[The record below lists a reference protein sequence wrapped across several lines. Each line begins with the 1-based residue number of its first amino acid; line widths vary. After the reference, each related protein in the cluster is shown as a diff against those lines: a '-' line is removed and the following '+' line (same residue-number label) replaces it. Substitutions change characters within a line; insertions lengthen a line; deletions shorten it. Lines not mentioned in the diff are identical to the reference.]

1 MEYSPAVLRHFD
13 APMRA
18 RELPRGTPGLV
29 SGEAEDRTLHVW
41 ARFELQV
48 VAGVVR
54 AAAFQAFGCPHTVA
68 AASVVA
74 DWLEGR
80 SVVEARKLDVRA
92 LCTELEVPVEK
103 LGKLLRVEDAVTAC
117 WAEQQKER

>member
-1 MEYSPAVLRHFD
+1 MEYSPAVVRHFD
-13 APMRA
+13 APKRA
-18 RELPRGTPGLV
+18 RELPSGTPGLV

-48 VAGVVR
+48 EDDVVR
-54 AAAFQAFGCPHTVA
+54 TAAFQAYGCPHTIA

-80 SVVEARKLDVRA
+80 TVEVARSLDVRA
-92 LCTELEVPVEK
+92 LCAELEVPVEK
-103 LGKLLRVEDAVTAC
+103 LGKLLRIEDAVAAC
-117 WAEQQKER
+117 WRTA